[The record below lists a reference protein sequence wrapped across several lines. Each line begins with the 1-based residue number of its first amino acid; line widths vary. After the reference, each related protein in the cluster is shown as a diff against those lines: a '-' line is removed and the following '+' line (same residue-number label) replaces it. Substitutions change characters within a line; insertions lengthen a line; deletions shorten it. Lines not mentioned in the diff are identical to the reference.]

1 MRKLRA
7 IEWTGGKVGLVAPA
21 GPVSEAA
28 IERGLQTL
36 AQQQIQYEPGRFL
49 FSNRGLVAAT
59 VAERLQDFYAF
70 LMRNDIHAIWSAR
83 GGYGSIQLIDQIDYR
98 RFEEHPKPFIG
109 FSDVTALQ
117 WALFQ
122 KIQLPSF
129 SGFTLLSQFT
139 PSNPYL
145 KTGLEIL
152 FGRCLELT
160 RDNFLEEIIVLQSG
174 EATGTLIGGTL
185 SIICS
190 LLGTQYLVDAQDLIL
205 YIEDINEPL
214 YRIDRM
220 LYQLKLAGFFQR
232 VRAVILGKFLYDD
245 SLQDVHPLVESVLPS
260 RIPLIMNFPYGHLP
274 ASLLM
279 PLGVPVR
286 LSTSPFRLRWESP
299 YI

>member
-1 MRKLRA
+1 MKKLRPF
-7 IEWTGGKVGLVAPA
+7 EWPGGMVGLVAPA
-21 GPVSEAA
+21 GPVSEHA
-28 IERGLQTL
+28 IDRGLRTL
-36 AQQQIQYEPGRFL
+36 EQQHIRYEPGRFL

-59 VAERLQDFYAF
+59 VEERLQDFYEF
-70 LMRNDIHAIWSAR
+70 LSREDVHAIWAAR
-83 GGYGSIQLIDQIDYR
+83 GGYGTIQLIDQVDYR
-98 RFEEHPKPFIG
+98 HFAEHPKPFIG
-109 FSDVTALQ
+109 FSDVTTLQ

-145 KTGLEIL
+145 QTGLEIL
-152 FGRCLELT
+152 IGQRLELT
-160 RDNFLEEIIVLQSG
+160 RHDFQEEVIVLQSG

-190 LLGTQYLVDAQDLIL
+190 LLGTPYLVDAGDLIL

-214 YRIDRM
+214 YRVDRM
-220 LYQLKLAGFFQR
+220 LHQLKLAGFFHR
-232 VRAVILGKFLYDD
+232 VQAVILGKFLYDD
-245 SLQDVHPLVESVLPS
+245 SLQDVHPLVEAVLPS
-260 RIPLIMNFPYGHLP
+260 RVPLIMNFPYGHLP

-279 PLGVPVR
+279 PMGVPAR
-286 LSTSPFRLRWESP
+286 LSTSPLRLQWESP